1 MTSLSILVI
10 DDDQSQREVLSGFM
24 KKKGYNIFTSDSG
37 EDGLKIIKKNYVD
50 LVITDFKMPGIN
62 GLEVLQKVKD
72 INPEIAVMIITA
84 FGTIKDSVQAMKN
97 GAWDYL
103 SKPIDLDELE
113 FKLEKLSNYKKLLK
127 ENESLRSRLAEE
139 SIESDIVYKS
149 SEMEEVINMIARV
162 SQSNASVFIMGESGT
177 GKEMVARAI
186 HGSSPRSQNPFVP
199 VNCAAIPETL
209 FESEFFGH
217 EKGAFT
223 GSQKMHKGHFEI
235 SDGGTLFLDEVADIP
250 LNFQVKLL
258 RALQEKEFQRLGS
271 SQRIKADIRII
282 SATNQDIKDKV
293 KNDQFRSDLFFRLNV
308 IPITIPPLRERKDD
322 IPLLVNHFIEKYSR
336 QNGVQF
342 DHITTKAMDNLMRY
356 SFPGNVRELENLI
369 ERAVIL
375 CRNSHISCE
384 DIALKN
390 TQELCDNI
398 DQGLEARVANLE
410 KKMIIKALEKSNYVK
425 TEAAAKLKIS
435 ERVIRYKI
443 KKYNIET

>member
-1 MTSLSILVI
+1 MPSLSILLI
-10 DDDQSQREVLSGFM
+10 DDDDSQREVLSGFM
-24 KKKGYNIFTSDSG
+24 KKNDYKVSSYSSG
-37 EDGLKIIKKNYVD
+37 EKGLEAVKKNYVD
-50 LVITDFKMPGIN
+50 LVITDFKMPGID
-62 GLEVLQKVKD
+62 GLEVLEKVKQ

-84 FGTIKDSVQAMKN
+84 FGTIKDSVHAMKK

-103 SKPIDLDELE
+103 SKPIDLDELK
-113 FKLEKLSNYKKLLK
+113 FKLEKLKQYKNLLR
-127 ENESLRSRLAEE
+127 ENENLRSRLSDG
-139 SIESDIVYKS
+139 SIESNIVYQS
-149 SEMEEVINMIARV
+149 SEMEEVLNMIARV
-162 SQSNASVFIMGESGT
+162 SQSNASVLIMGESGT

-186 HGSSPRSQNPFVP
+186 HVSSPRSENPFVP

-223 GSQKMHKGHFEI
+223 GSHKKHKGHFEI

-271 SQRIKADIRII
+271 SQIIKTDVRII
-282 SATNQDIKDKV
+282 SATNQNIKQKV
-293 KNDQFRSDLFFRLNV
+293 KNDDFRSDLFFRLNV

-322 IPLLVNHFIEKYSR
+322 IPLLVDHFIDKYSR
-336 QNGVQF
+336 QNGIDV
-342 DHITTKAMDNLMRY
+342 DKITQEAMDSLMRY
-356 SFPGNVRELENLI
+356 SFPGNVRELENII

-375 CRNSHISCE
+375 SRNSHITCE

-390 TQELCDNI
+390 TQELCENI
-398 DQGLEARVANLE
+398 NGGLEEQVASLE
-410 KKMIIKALEKSNYVK
+410 KRMIKKALHDCNNVK
-425 TEAAAKLKIS
+425 TKAARKLKIS

-443 KKYNIET
+443 KKYDIER

>member
-1 MTSLSILVI
+1 MPSLSILLI
-10 DDDQSQREVLSGFM
+10 DDDDSQREVLSGFM
-24 KKKGYNIFTSDSG
+24 KKNDYKVSSYASG
-37 EDGLKIIKKNYVD
+37 EKGLEAVKKNYVD
-50 LVITDFKMPGIN
+50 LVITDFKMPGID
-62 GLEVLQKVKD
+62 GLEVLEKVKK

-84 FGTIKDSVQAMKN
+84 FGTIEDSVHAMKK

-103 SKPIDLDELE
+103 SKPIDLDELK
-113 FKLEKLSNYKKLLK
+113 FKLKKLNQYKNLLQ
-127 ENESLRSRLAEE
+127 ENENLRSRLSDE

-162 SQSNASVFIMGESGT
+162 SQSNASVLIMGESGT

-186 HGSSPRSQNPFVP
+186 HESSSRSENPFVP

-223 GSQKMHKGHFEI
+223 GSHKKHKGHFEI

-271 SQRIKADIRII
+271 SQIIKTDIRII
-282 SATNQDIKDKV
+282 SATNQNIKQKV
-293 KNDQFRSDLFFRLNV
+293 KNGEFRSDLFFRLNV

-322 IPLLVNHFIEKYSR
+322 IPLLVEHFIDKYAR
-336 QNGVQF
+336 QNGIDV
-342 DHITTKAMDNLMRY
+342 DKITQEAMDSLMRY
-356 SFPGNVRELENLI
+356 SFPGNVRELENII
-369 ERAVIL
+369 ERALIL
-375 CRNSHISCE
+375 SRDSNITCE

-390 TQELCDNI
+390 TQELCEDI
-398 DQGLEARVANLE
+398 DTGLEEQVAS
-410 KKMIIKALEKSNYVK
+410 LEKSMIKKALQESNNVK
-425 TEAAAKLKIS
+425 TEAARKLKIS

-443 KKYNIET
+443 KKYDIKV